1 LSNNNHLSSELII
14 ILFDNF
20 SKINTM
26 RIMSKYLTRTMLPFF
41 FGALGIFFVIIFMQ
55 QFVRFFNMALI
66 YGINF
71 WWIGKVVLSLVP
83 NILSISMPLAFQ
95 IAILLSLTSLNEN
108 GEIMALRQ
116 SGFSFKEISKPFFK
130 AAVFTTIFLLV
141 LYNFLSPIGYR
152 QIQNAKH
159 EIRSKISKVILEPR
173 SLVNIAGWK
182 FYAEEIDEINE
193 QQNYIKDVF
202 LASQMKNSNVK
213 INAPDGTIDL
223 TENAINI
230 LLNDGEVQRVDKD
243 LNKTIIAKFNKY
255 KITIPLFRK
264 VGERTVKIREKTIFQ
279 LAAAIKANGLNK
291 EKTNE
296 YKTELSVRQVFAL
309 SPIIFFLL
317 SVPIGFLLPKKSKG
331 FGMVLSIGI
340 LFSFYMLMALGIS
353 IGKNV
358 SFLAYIAPYLPIF
371 VGMGGS
377 VILWKKLKI

>member
-1 LSNNNHLSSELII
+1 MDI
-14 ILFDNF
+14 
-20 SKINTM
+20 M
-26 RIMSKYLTRTMLPFF
+26 RIISKYLTRTMLPYF
-41 FGALGIFFVIIFMQ
+41 FGALGIFFVVIFMQ
-55 QFVRFFNMALI
+55 QFVRFFNMALV
-66 YGINF
+66 YGIDF

-116 SGFSFKEISKPFFK
+116 SGFDFKEISKPFFR
-130 AAVFTTIFLLV
+130 AAILATIVLLV

-159 EIRSKISKVILEPR
+159 EIRSKISKVILEPKT
-173 SLVNIAGWK
+173 LVNIAGWK

-193 QQNYIKDVF
+193 KENYIKDVF
-202 LASQMKNSNVK
+202 LATQMSKSNVK
-213 INAPDGTIDL
+213 INAPDGQVDITKSSID
-223 TENAINI
+223 I
-230 LLNDGEVQRVDKD
+230 LLNNGEVQRVDED

-255 KITIPLFRK
+255 KITIPLFRN
-264 VGERTVKIREKTIFQ
+264 VGERTVKIREKTILQ
-279 LAAAIKANGLNK
+279 LLSAIKKDGLDK

-296 YKTELSVRQVFAL
+296 YKTESSVRQVFAL

-358 SFLAYIAPYLPIF
+358 GFLAYVAPYLPIF
-371 VGMGGS
+371 VGAGGS
-377 VILWKKLKI
+377 IILWKKLKV